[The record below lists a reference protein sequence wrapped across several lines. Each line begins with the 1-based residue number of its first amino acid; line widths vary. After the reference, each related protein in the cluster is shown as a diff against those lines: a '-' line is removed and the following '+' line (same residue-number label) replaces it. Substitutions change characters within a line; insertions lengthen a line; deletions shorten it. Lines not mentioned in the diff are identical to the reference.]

1 MKKVVILTESELV
14 NLIENVINE
23 SDEKKYFI
31 VARPDHLRGK
41 GMFIYTGDDGYSMVP
56 TSLEYKRRMFDDMSS
71 PPKSYDTRK
80 EAEKDLKTIRRMT
93 KNRPEIRWEI
103 TSL

>member
-1 MKKVVILTESELV
+1 MKKVVRLTESD
-14 NLIENVINE
+14 LIRIVKRVIKE
-23 SDEKKYFI
+23 DYEKKYFI
-31 VARPDHLRGK
+31 VAHPDHLRGK

-56 TSLEYKRRMFDDMSS
+56 TSLEYRRKMFDDMSS

-80 EAEKDLKTIRRMT
+80 EAEKDLKMVKRMT

-103 TSL
+103 TLS

>member
-1 MKKVVILTESELV
+1 
-14 NLIENVINE
+14 
-23 SDEKKYFI
+23 
-31 VARPDHLRGK
+31 
-41 GMFIYTGDDGYSMVP
+41 MFIYTGDDGYSMVP